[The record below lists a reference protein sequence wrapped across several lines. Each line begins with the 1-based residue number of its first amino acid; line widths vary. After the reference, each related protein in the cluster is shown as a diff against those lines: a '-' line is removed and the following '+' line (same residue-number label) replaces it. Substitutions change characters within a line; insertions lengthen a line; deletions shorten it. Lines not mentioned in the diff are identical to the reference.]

1 MRGMATIGLDRLYYA
16 KITENENG
24 EETYDTPVPLA
35 KAITA
40 ELSVELA
47 EATLYADD
55 GAAEV
60 VKEFQ
65 SGTLTLG
72 VADIGVDAAEVLTGA
87 TLDDNKVL
95 ISASEDGG
103 APVAIGFRAKKAN
116 GKYRYFWLYRV
127 KFGIPATNLQTKGD
141 SITFSTPT
149 IEGTVMRRNKPDG
162 QGKHPWKAEVSED
175 DPGVSPE
182 TITGWYTE
190 VYEPVFAVGGG
201 SE

>member
-1 MRGMATIGLDRLYYA
+1 MATIGLDRLYYA

-24 EETYDTPVPLA
+24 EEIYDTPVPLA

-87 TLDDNKVL
+87 ALDDNKVL
-95 ISASEDGG
+95 ISTSEDGG

-175 DPGVSPE
+175 DPGVLPE
-182 TITGWYTE
+182 IINNWYTE

>member
-1 MRGMATIGLDRLYYA
+1 MKNMATIGLDRLYYA

-24 EETYDTPVPLA
+24 EEIYDTPVPLA

-95 ISASEDGG
+95 ISTSEDGG

>member
-1 MRGMATIGLDRLYYA
+1 MKNMATIGLDRLYYA

>member
-1 MRGMATIGLDRLYYA
+1 MATIGLDRLYYA

-24 EETYDTPVPLA
+24 EEIYDTPVPLA

-95 ISASEDGG
+95 ISTSEDGG

-175 DPGVSPE
+175 DPGVLPE
-182 TITGWYTE
+182 IINNWYTE

>member
-1 MRGMATIGLDRLYYA
+1 MKNMATIGLDRLYYA

-127 KFGIPATNLQTKGD
+127 KFGILATNLQTKGD